1 MSTEEIEVWKDIPN
15 YEPYQASSFGNIR
28 MKLADGSYK
37 LLKPFLNMDGYYQVA
52 VKNCPTKLPNLHRL
66 VAFAFHGVPKTKM
79 VVDHLNNIHT
89 DNRPENLEWV
99 TQKENMR
106 RAKAMGLYTKKT
118 KIKCVEDN
126 IIYESIADCAK
137 KTGIRPASLWNTT
150 RDGTTI
156 RGKHY
161 IRIEQENI

>member
-1 MSTEEIEVWKDIPN
+1 MAEEIWKDIPN
-15 YEPYQASSFGNIR
+15 YEPYQASSLGSIR
-28 MKLADGSYK
+28 MKLPDGSFK
-37 LLKPFLNMDGYYQVA
+37 IVKPWMNMDGYLEVT
-52 VKNCPTKLPNLHRL
+52 VKDCPTKCPYVSRL
-66 VAFAFHGVPKTKM
+66 VAFAFHGVPETKM
-79 VVDHLNNIHT
+79 VVDHLNNVHT

-118 KIKCVEDN
+118 KIKCVEDD
-126 IIYESIADCAK
+126 IIYESITDCAK

-150 RDGTTI
+150 REGTEI

-161 IRIEQENI
+161 VRVAQKNI